1 MLARNPSRC
10 AGFRQV
16 GDLASAALVALGLAL
31 GAASLSACGAGHGGA
46 PAMCARACDDGFAC
60 VAGGCLRNA
69 TTPELEAVDKYG
81 LYKARRLVLAP
92 TDAVYLA
99 AGDTAPKGG
108 ETARVATLGRA
119 RDAGSVVL
127 LRFALDVPP
136 EATILGAYVVL
147 DRAPA
152 IDADPSPI
160 ALHAARIVQAWDA
173 QSVSWGRAP
182 FLSDARSPVTTV
194 DDARTSVRLD
204 VRILVQRWRAHA
216 RDDHGIAIV
225 ADRSSAS
232 GVAFTLA
239 DGAGASEERALA
251 LPVRSLRDTP
261 PTFHSTA
268 EAGEPS
274 GETLPPLSPRGPRL
288 EVYLRP

>member
-1 MLARNPSRC
+1 M
-10 AGFRQV
+10 
-16 GDLASAALVALGLAL
+16 
-31 GAASLSACGAGHGGA
+31 CG
-46 PAMCARACDDGFAC
+46 RACDDGFAC
-60 VAGGCLRNA
+60 VAGECLRNA
-69 TTPELEAVDKYG
+69 TAPELEAVDKYG

-92 TDAVYLA
+92 TDVVYLVP
-99 AGDTAPKGG
+99 GDTAPKRG
-108 ETARVATLGRA
+108 ETARVATLGRE
-119 RDAGSVVL
+119 RDAASIVL
-127 LRFALDVPP
+127 LRFALDLPP

-160 ALHAARIVQAWDA
+160 ALHAARIAQGWDA

-182 FLSDARSPVTTV
+182 FLSDARSPVTMV

-204 VRILVQRWRAHA
+204 VRLLVQRWRAHA
-216 RDDHGIAIV
+216 PDDHGVAIV
-225 ADRSSAS
+225 ADRSSAT
-232 GVAFTLA
+232 GVTFTLA
-239 DGAGASEERALA
+239 DGAGASGMSEEGALS
-251 LPVRSLRDTP
+251 LPVRSVRDTP

-274 GETLPPLSPRGPRL
+274 AEALASASPRGPRL